1 MLEIKKKNSQII
13 YEQTLV
19 TFTQS
24 LLFFVF
30 FQVKIWFQNKRS
42 KFKKSQR
49 KGSKRLA
56 ENEGDKCGA
65 SDEEEEGDE
74 LDGEEGEEEEEEGP
88 LTDNDDSDNA
98 DKSDPDYSRRSDSGN
113 VMRDGKGAPNK
124 EQSDSGISGISGIS
138 GTCSPSLTASS
149 ASTTPPLALERSGSV
164 QWASPPYYGGEYE
177 GTGQQGE
184 SRYGH
189 GFCGHLPLRLA
200 QPLSA
205 SSPSYHGYQAAPHHY
220 HFGGQ
225 YLQQYQQQQQ
235 QSLAYQQHGYGLGYA
250 RN

>member
-1 MLEIKKKNSQII
+1 M
-13 YEQTLV
+13 
-19 TFTQS
+19 
-24 LLFFVF
+24 
-30 FQVKIWFQNKRS
+30 KIWFQNKRS

-56 ENEGDKCGA
+56 ENEGDKCGV

-74 LDGEEGEEEEEEGP
+74 LDGEEGEEEEGP

-98 DKSDPDYSRRSDSGN
+98 DKSDPDYSRKSDSEN

-124 EQSDSGISGISGIS
+124 EQSDSGISGISG
-138 GTCSPSLTASS
+138 TCSPSLTASN

-164 QWASPPYYGGEYE
+164 QWASPPYSGGEYE
-177 GTGQQGE
+177 GSVQQGE
-184 SRYGH
+184 SVVRYGH

-220 HFGGQ
+220 HFGGP
-225 YLQQYQQQQQ
+225 YLQQQ

>member
-1 MLEIKKKNSQII
+1 M
-13 YEQTLV
+13 
-19 TFTQS
+19 
-24 LLFFVF
+24 
-30 FQVKIWFQNKRS
+30 KIWFQNKRS

-56 ENEGDKCGA
+56 ENEGDKCGV

-113 VMRDGKGAPNK
+113 AMRDGKGAPNK
-124 EQSDSGISGISGIS
+124 EQSDSGISGISG
-138 GTCSPSLTASS
+138 TCSPSLTASN

-164 QWASPPYYGGEYE
+164 QWASPPYSGGEYE

-184 SRYGH
+184 SRYAH